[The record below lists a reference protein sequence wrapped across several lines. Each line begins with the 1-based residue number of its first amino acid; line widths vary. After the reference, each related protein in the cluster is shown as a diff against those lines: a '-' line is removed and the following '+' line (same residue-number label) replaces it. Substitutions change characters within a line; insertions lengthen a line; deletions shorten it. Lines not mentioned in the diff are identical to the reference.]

1 MITNFTINNNKII
14 IKNDGEFFGPIKD
27 FEYNIGDKL
36 YEFATMTYEDFDKL
50 KAMYTQLIELVCYA
64 KETDSEDENMDC
76 FLKMFQIVKA
86 CLNFSP
92 YTHFYTQVLI
102 DIIVKTYNTK
112 IYRTDLLFKSKI
124 GVFIENPKYSPN
136 DFYQEF
142 EEDEY
147 TAHILLIKWAEKIDK
162 ISNKKHTEYMKFF
175 ETIRDLLIE
184 NLIEKKA
191 DLKERLELISKY
203 SNNSLVRNLSI
214 PEKLFLY
221 ETKKVFD
228 IHYFNT
234 KPAHAL
240 FLDTKFKIKYICDT
254 ELSREEKR
262 LDIEKIVD
270 IIKQRNIIAEE
281 VYELENT
288 EEQIRFELFKVI
300 QNNFTINKCENCG
313 RLFIPTTTSNN
324 PNQKG
329 RNDQKYCNNLY
340 LNTGKTCKEIGAL
353 NKQKEKVKNSLI
365 LKEYN
370 REYKRMH
377 GLHYNHTKEFK
388 EEDFKDWSKKARELR
403 DSYTD
408 EQIDEFKVEL
418 RKLSD
423 MYWKRVFK
431 SYHLIW

>member
-1 MITNFTINNNKII
+1 
-14 IKNDGEFFGPIKD
+14 
-27 FEYNIGDKL
+27 
-36 YEFATMTYEDFDKL
+36 MTYEDFDKL

-64 KETDSEDENMDC
+64 KETDSEDEKIDC
-76 FLKMFQIVKA
+76 FLKMFQIVRA
-86 CLNFSP
+86 CLKFSP

-112 IYRTDLLFKSKI
+112 VFRSDLLFKSQI
-124 GVFIENPKYSPN
+124 GVFVEETKYSPN
-136 DFYQEF
+136 DFFSEL

-147 TAHILLIKWAEKIDK
+147 TTQILLLKWVQEIDK
-162 ISNKKHTEYMKFF
+162 ISSKKHNEYMKFF

-184 NLIEKKA
+184 NFIEKKT

-203 SNNSLVRNLSI
+203 SNNSLVRNLSV

-221 ETKKVFD
+221 ETKRVFD
-228 IHYFNT
+228 IHYVNT

-240 FLDTKFKIKYICDT
+240 FLDTKFKTKYICDT
-254 ELSREEKR
+254 ELSFEERR
-262 LDIEKIVD
+262 LDLEKIVE
-270 IIKQRNIIAEE
+270 IIKEKHIVVEE
-281 VYELENT
+281 VYELQNA

-313 RLFIPTTTSNN
+313 RLFIPSTTSNN

-340 LNTGKTCKEIGAL
+340 LDTGKTCKEIGAIY
-353 NKQKEKVKNSLI
+353 KQKEKVQKSSI

-377 GLHYNHTKEFK
+377 GLHYNHQKEFK
-388 EEDFKDWSKKARELR
+388 EKQFKEWSQKARELR
-403 DSYTD
+403 YNYNDD
-408 EQIDEFKVEL
+408 QIEEFKIEL
-418 RKLSD
+418 NKLSNL
-423 MYWKRVFK
+423 YWK
-431 SYHLIW
+431 